1 MSVDESP
8 VLQQSSEGDSSRLK
22 VEKVTVNIAVGSSG
36 ENLERAVQ
44 VLGNLT
50 GQKPVRKEAKRSV
63 RDFGIRKGE
72 PIACAVTLRKA
83 RAVSFL
89 RRALDAVGGK
99 ISASNFDEH
108 GNFSFGIKEHIDI
121 PGTRYV
127 PELGIF
133 GMDVCVVLEKPGGRV
148 KRRHYRPS
156 TIGHAQRVSR
166 EEAQLFMTGNFGIAI
181 L

>member
-1 MSVDESP
+1 
-8 VLQQSSEGDSSRLK
+8 LR
-22 VEKVTVNIAVGSSG
+22 VEKVAVNISVGSSG

-44 VLGNLT
+44 VLESMT

-72 PIACAVTLRKA
+72 PIACIVTLRKEQ
-83 RAVSFL
+83 AVSFL
-89 RRALDAVGGK
+89 KRALDAVGGK
-99 ISASNFDEH
+99 IPASSFDEY

-133 GMDVCVVLEKPGGRV
+133 GMDICVVLEKPGGRV
-148 KRRHYRPS
+148 KRRRQRPS
-156 TIGHAQRVSR
+156 NVGNAQRVNR
-166 EEAQLFMTGNFGIAI
+166 QEAQSFMRENFGVTI